1 MRLERNRTLQRR
13 AGSAIIGNRRAICET
28 ILRYISRKKSLGQTV
43 IKMPEFFERMG
54 IRTKLIVI
62 FVAIKVVPLLLLAW
76 FAWQAAQ
83 GLGEGVS
90 SRALQMADAMRLS
103 QQQTGKT
110 ANDDAVRALDER
122 SREAIESLTT
132 DLARQ
137 VADFLY
143 DRDKN
148 IIQAARLEP
157 SESVYLSFLSGQ
169 TRELFDH
176 GKYAP
181 TADGKGWVPVE
192 PFTVENPVRPPLPDN
207 AKDFHT
213 RLPENYGT
221 PKLQPLFLEMS
232 YIDVSGMEK
241 VKAQQGGLLP
251 PGLRDVS
258 RRENTFVKAESYW
271 PALKKLKAGE
281 IYVSEV
287 IGPYVP
293 AQWIGPY
300 TPARAEALK
309 KPFTPE
315 QSGYAGLENPVGQH
329 FRGIVRWATPVEKG
343 GRITGYV
350 TLALD
355 HAHLMAFS
363 NKVRPT
369 PDRFAP
375 IADPASGNY
384 AFLWD
389 QKSRSI
395 SHPRDYFI
403 VGYDPKTGQQAAPW
417 MDTELWANWQAS
429 GKPWHEFQPG
439 VPAFQDQSLKRKP
452 APESAASGNVAL
464 DCRYLN
470 FSPQCHGWDALT
482 EHGGSGSFVIFFSGL
497 WKLTTAATI
506 PYYTGQYGA
515 SKRGFGFVTIG
526 ANVDDFHKAATESGQ
541 RIDALIANADKKL
554 KQERESLQSNIVT
567 RLGSTAFGLTA
578 STLVMIVLVI
588 AIAIWMAGALTRR
601 ITEMSSGIRLFEAG
615 DLAQRL
621 PVHGQDEMADL
632 AKSFNH
638 MASEVQTSFGR
649 LEEARSSAEEA
660 NRMKSEFLSNMSHE
674 LRTPLNGILGFAELL
689 EMELTDPAQIEY
701 AQTIRTSGTHLLTLV
716 TDILDLAKI
725 EAGRMEFNLVTIDL
739 PALLREVLAMQS
751 SHAQKKNLVFE
762 LDETSLPSEVFA
774 DTVRLRQILLN
785 LTSNALKFTDRGSVI
800 IRARTEDEQVCIEVQ
815 DTGVGINEIEQ
826 KFIFEKFR
834 QSEAFVTRSH
844 EGTGLGLTLAKELVE
859 HMGGEIGVA
868 STPEVGST
876 FFVLLPATDPK
887 G

>member
-1 MRLERNRTLQRR
+1 
-13 AGSAIIGNRRAICET
+13 
-28 ILRYISRKKSLGQTV
+28 
-43 IKMPEFFERMG
+43 MG

-83 GLGEGVS
+83 GLGEGVA

-148 IIQAARLEP
+148 ILQAARLEP
-157 SESVYLSFLSGQ
+157 SEAVYQRFLTGQ
-169 TRELFDH
+169 TRELFEH
-176 GKYAP
+176 GQYIP
-181 TADGKGWVPVE
+181 TTDGKGWMPAQA
-192 PFTVENPVRPPLPDN
+192 FSAENPVRPPLPDN

-221 PKLQPLFLEMS
+221 PQPHPLFLEIS
-232 YIDVSGMEK
+232 YIDTSGMEK
-241 VKAQQGGLLP
+241 IKAQQGGLLL

-258 RRENTFVKAESYW
+258 RRENTFVKAERYW
-271 PALKKLKAGE
+271 PALKKLKVGE

-287 IGPYVP
+287 IGPYVA

-375 IADPASGNY
+375 ITDPASGNY
-384 AFLWD
+384 AFMWD
-389 QKSRSI
+389 QHSRAI
-395 SHPRDYFI
+395 SHPRNYFI
-403 VGYDPKTGQQAAPW
+403 VGYDPQTGQQAAPW
-417 MDTELWANWQAS
+417 MDTELWGHWQAS
-429 GKPWHEFQPG
+429 GKPWHDYQPS

-452 APESAASGNVAL
+452 APESGASGSVAL

-482 EHGGSGSFVIFFSGL
+482 EHGGSGSFAIFFSGL
-497 WKLTTAATI
+497 EKLTTAAAI
-506 PYYTGQYGA
+506 PYFTGQYGA
-515 SKRGFGFVTIG
+515 TKRGFGFVTIG
-526 ANVDDFHKAATESGQ
+526 ANVDDFHKAATESGK
-541 RIDALIANADKKL
+541 RIDALIATADSKL
-554 KQERESLQSNIVT
+554 KQERESLQSSIVQ

-588 AIAIWMAGALTRR
+588 AIAIWMASALTRR
-601 ITEMSSGIRLFEAG
+601 ITEMSSGIRLFQEG
-615 DLAQRL
+615 DLAHRL
-621 PVHGQDEMADL
+621 PVRGQDEMADL
-632 AKSFNH
+632 AKSFNQ
-638 MASEVQTSFGR
+638 MANEVQTSFGR

-660 NRMKSEFLSNMSHE
+660 NRMKSEFLANMSHE

-689 EMELTDPAQIEY
+689 EMDLKNPAQIEY
-701 AQTIRTSGTHLLTLV
+701 AQTIRASGEHLLTLV
-716 TDILDLAKI
+716 TDVLDLAKI
-725 EAGRMEFNLVTIDL
+725 EAGRMEFNLTSIDL
-739 PALLREVLAMQS
+739 PLLLREVLAMHG

-762 LDETSLPSEVFA
+762 LDETSVPSRVFA
-774 DTVRLRQILLN
+774 DPVRLRQILLN
-785 LTSNALKFTDRGSVI
+785 LTSNALKFTERGRVI
-800 IRARTEDEQVCIEVQ
+800 MRASMQDEQVRIEVQ
-815 DTGVGINEIEQ
+815 DTGVGISELEQ
-826 KFIFEKFR
+826 KIIFEKFR
-834 QSEAFVTRSH
+834 QSETFVTRNH

-859 HMGGEIGVA
+859 HMGGTIGVS
-868 STPEVGST
+868 STPGVGST
-876 FFVLLPATDPK
+876 FFVLLAATDPK